1 MGLSFLKLH
10 TAIILAGFTSIF
22 GKLILLAE
30 GPLVWWRLQIT
41 SLLLV
46 AYLYFR
52 KELPRVSLRETLVL
66 CGIGA
71 LLAIHWLLF
80 YGSIKYANVSICV
93 VCFAS
98 IGFFTA
104 VFEPLS
110 HKRLPSLRELGFS
123 LLTILG
129 IALIFH
135 FDTQFRTGI
144 ILGILSAAVGCVFTL
159 CTKEVGGRHPSRT
172 ILFFQMTGGFA
183 FLTLFAPLYLGFFP
197 GMNLVPSPMDFVYLL
212 LLSSICTIGLF
223 ILEIQS
229 LQEISAFTVNLS
241 FNLEPVYSIALAM
254 VLFNEAR
261 ELGTPFFVGLGLIAA
276 SVVLQTLV
284 TLRQTKG
291 LRDRAGR

>member
-10 TAIILAGFTSIF
+10 TSIILAGFTGIF

-30 GPLVWWRLQIT
+30 GPLVWWRLLLT
-41 SLLLV
+41 CLLLV
-46 AYLYFR
+46 TYLSFK
-52 KELPRVSLRETLVL
+52 KELPRVRLREALVL

-71 LLAIHWLLF
+71 LLAIHWMLF

-104 VFEPLS
+104 VFEPLT
-110 HKRLPSLRELGFS
+110 HKRLPSLRELSFS

-144 ILGILSAAVGCVFTL
+144 ILGVLSAAVGCAFTL
-159 CTKEVGGRHPSRT
+159 CTKEVGGRYSSST
-172 ILFFQMTGGFA
+172 ILFFQMIGGFV
-183 FLTLFAPLYLGFFP
+183 FLTLFAPLYLSFFP
-197 GMNLVPSPMDFVYLL
+197 GMNLTPGLMDFVYLL
-212 LLSSICTIGLF
+212 ILSSVCTIGLF

-254 VLFNEAR
+254 LLFNEAQ
-261 ELGTPFFVGLGLIAA
+261 ELGASFFVGLGLIAA

-291 LRDRAGR
+291 IRGRSGT